1 MKTALVILAEGFE
14 EIEAVA
20 VIDILRRADVGC
32 TVAAQHDGKF
42 VTGKTGI
49 QIVADELLDNVR
61 DKTFDLLVFPGGPGT
76 RHLRKDPS
84 VLDLARR
91 HAESGQFLAAICAAP
106 TVLFQAGLLHG
117 RKYTGHPSVANQMPG
132 MIHGPAVVLDDKLI
146 TSRGAGTAVAFAL
159 KLVEVLCGRSKSA
172 EIRKAICV

>member
-49 QIVADELLDNVR
+49 QIVADELLDHVR

-91 HAESGQFLAAICAAP
+91 HAESGHYVAAICAAP
-106 TVLFQAGLLHG
+106 TVLFQAGLLQG
-117 RKYTGHPSVANQMPG
+117 RRYTGHPSLASDLPG
-132 MIHGPAVVLDDKLI
+132 MTNGHAVVVDGRLI

-159 KLVEVLCGRSKSA
+159 KLVEVLCGRTKA
-172 EIRKAICV
+172 TEIRKAICV